1 MKSTTPSS
9 AAERVPLTAAPASTA
24 ASGEHDSSLH
34 LREIASFA
42 HQVTGVAVAHDGRIF
57 VNFPRWTEDAPISVG
72 VLTAEGDVRPYPD
85 DRWNSWRNAKRDQ
98 LSPHDR
104 WVCVQA
110 MFCDS
115 QNNLWVLDPGAPAQA
130 FVVPGAPKLV
140 RIDLATDSVAQC
152 IAFAPDIARQGSY
165 LNDVRIS
172 PDGTTAYITDSGTQG
187 ALVVIDLG
195 SGQMRRVLDGHPST
209 QMDASVTV
217 HANGAPLR
225 RPDGRGV
232 EFSADGIALTRDGQ
246 YLFWQAVKGKTL
258 YRVPTDALRDPA
270 LSCDEVGRRVDKVLE
285 HGPAD
290 GLHFDRAGRL
300 LISAVEE
307 HAVKVWDGESLVTL
321 LHEPGLRWPDT
332 FAEGP
337 DGSIYLTDSRI
348 PEMSWFKPGNPA
360 ALPSRLLMI
369 AGGEPAGVAG
379 G

>member
-1 MKSTTPSS
+1 MTSINASS
-9 AAERVPLTAAPASTA
+9 DADRVPLTAAPAS
-24 ASGEHDSSLH
+24 SISDQDSPLY

-42 HQVTGVAVAHDGRIF
+42 HQVTGVAVARDGRIF

-72 VLTAEGDVRPYPD
+72 VLTADGDVRPYPD
-85 DRWNSWRNAKRDQ
+85 DEWNSWRNAKRDQ
-98 LSPHDR
+98 LSAQDR

-110 MFCDS
+110 MLCDS

-152 IAFAPDIARQGSY
+152 IAFPLDIAPQGSY
-165 LNDVRIS
+165 LNDVRVS
-172 PDGTTAYITDSGTQG
+172 PDGRFVYITDSGTQG
-187 ALVVIDLG
+187 AIVVIDLE

-209 QMDASVTV
+209 QMDPSVTV

-232 EFSADGIALTRDGQ
+232 EFSADGIALSRDGV

-258 YRVPTDALRDPA
+258 YRVPTEALRDTA
-270 LSCDEVGRRVDKVLE
+270 LSCDEVGERVDKVLE

-300 LISAVEE
+300 LITAVEE
-307 HAVKVWDGESLVTL
+307 HAVTVWDGESLATL
-321 LHEPGLRWPDT
+321 LHEPGLQWPDT

-348 PEMSWFKPGNPA
+348 PEMNWFKPGNPD
-360 ALPSRLLMI
+360 ALPSRLLII
-369 AGGEPAGVAG
+369 AGGEPSGAG
-379 G
+379 